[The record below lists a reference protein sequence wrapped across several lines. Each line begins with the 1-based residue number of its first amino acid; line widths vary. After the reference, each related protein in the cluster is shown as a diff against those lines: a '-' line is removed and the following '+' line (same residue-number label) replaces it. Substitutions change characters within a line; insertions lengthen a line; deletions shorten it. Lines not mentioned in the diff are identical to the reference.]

1 MKTMKRV
8 FAVMLGLC
16 LMFTAFCFTK
26 VEARAAESVTYTLRV
41 VNNEWRCMAGYP
53 WNDSGIH
60 LGMVFM
66 EQYLNDGDKIVVD
79 DDSME
84 LHLTVE
90 KRLESITFAKS
101 KLSVIYAPGI
111 DNVYV
116 LDNSVAAINCDV
128 KNGYVYQNATA
139 NFNNN
144 LDYLE
149 VYNKT
154 SPLQASVYVGGTV
167 GHVKAYDAEKTH
179 FEFYDFTRGTLHI
192 DKGSLKTN
200 ATLYSNVPVA
210 TPAPTAAPVTK
221 PSASAADEL
230 DDVPKTGDMPTYY
243 WMFGLAAACLV
254 MGMGLKFASGKEER

>member
-1 MKTMKRV
+1 MKTMKKV
-8 FAVMLGLC
+8 FAAMLSVC
-16 LMFTAFCFTK
+16 LVLAAFCFTK
-26 VEARAAESVTYTLRV
+26 TEVKAAEAVTYTLRV

-84 LHLTVE
+84 LKLTVE
-90 KRLESITFAKS
+90 KHLESITFAKS

-116 LDNSVAAINCDV
+116 LNDSVAAINCDV
-128 KNGYVYQNATA
+128 KSGYVYQNATA

-144 LDYLE
+144 VTYLE

-154 SPLQASVYVGGTV
+154 APLQASVYVAGTV
-167 GHVKAYDAEKTH
+167 GQVKAYDAEKTH
-179 FEFYDFTRGTLHI
+179 FQFYDFARGTFYV
-192 DKGSLKTN
+192 DKGTLKTN
-200 ATLYSNVPVA
+200 AGLYSNVPA
-210 TPAPTAAPVTK
+210 PTPAPTVAPTKKPAAST
-221 PSASAADEL
+221 ADEY
-230 DDVPKTGDMPTYY
+230 DDVPKTGDIASYY

-254 MGMGLKFASGKEER
+254 VGMGFKAASRKEEN

>member
-1 MKTMKRV
+1 MKTMKKV

-16 LMFTAFCFTK
+16 LMLTAFCFTK
-26 VEARAAESVTYTLRV
+26 VDVKAAEPVTYTLRV
-41 VNNEWRCMAGYP
+41 VNNEWRCMVGYP

-60 LGMVFM
+60 LGMVYM

-90 KRLESITFAKS
+90 KRLESITFGKS

-116 LDNSVAAINCDV
+116 LNNSVASINCDV

-139 NFNNN
+139 NFNSN
-144 LDYLE
+144 LGYLE

-154 SPLQASVYVGGTV
+154 SPLQASVFVAGTL

-179 FEFYDFTRGTLHI
+179 FEFFDFARGSLFV

-200 ATLYSNVPVA
+200 ASLYSIVPAA
-210 TPAPTAAPVTK
+210 TPAPTKKPV
-221 PSASAADEL
+221 ASTSTSDEY
-230 DDVPKTGDMPTYY
+230 DDVPKTGDIASYY

-254 MGMGLKFASGKEER
+254 TGVGFKAASRKEEN